1 MEFKTSSS
9 SSWLCLLPGF
19 PGRYTWTQV
28 ILISSYI
35 CLLGLSF
42 TLFTLS
48 IEHEYC
54 IYALAVK
61 TWMALCFVGLVLSSQ
76 LVFSYFFLLGN
87 RRPLGDARTWA
98 TIFDAPRFWVS
109 LIACYFYSNLSIR
122 ILFIYLYTLPYP
134 EYGELLDKGLSRT
147 GYYGF
152 TETRLLFFLEQ
163 CQFAFILQFIFALI
177 EYIIYPQRHK
187 IMEWLNQQRN

>member
-1 MEFKTSSS
+1 MDFKTSI
-9 SSWLCLLPGF
+9 WCLLPGF

-28 ILISSYI
+28 VLLSSYT
-35 CLLGLSF
+35 CLLALSF

-48 IEHEYC
+48 IEHQYC
-54 IYALAVK
+54 IYPLPVK
-61 TWMALCFVGLVLSSQ
+61 TWMALCLVGLGLSSQ

-87 RRPLGDARTWA
+87 RRPIGDPRIWA
-98 TIFDAPRFWVS
+98 SIFDAPRFWVS

-134 EYGELLDKGLSRT
+134 EYAELLDKGLSRS

-152 TETRLLFFLEQ
+152 TETRLFSFLDQ
-163 CQFAFILQFIFALI
+163 CQTAFIFQFIIALI
-177 EYIIYPQRHK
+177 EYIIFPQRHK
-187 IMEWLNQQRN
+187 LMEWINQRN

>member
-1 MEFKTSSS
+1 MN
-9 SSWLCLLPGF
+9 WWWCLLPGF

-28 ILISSYI
+28 ILVSSYI
-35 CLLGLSF
+35 CLFGLSF

-54 IYALAVK
+54 IYPLAVK

-98 TIFDAPRFWVS
+98 SIIDVPRFWIS

-134 EYGELLDKGLSRT
+134 QYAELLDQGLSRS

-152 TETRLLFFLEQ
+152 TETRLLSFLNE
-163 CQFAFILQFIFALI
+163 CQLAFQIQFIFALF
-177 EYIIYPQRHK
+177 EYILLPMRHK
-187 IMEWLNQQRN
+187 IMEWLNQGRN